1 MADQLIKV
9 ITKDEAFR
17 AFAVDGTK
25 LVQEAASAHETSR
38 LATVILGR
46 ALLATE
52 ILAQATLKGE
62 ERLNV
67 KMAGRGPIGQIVTE
81 ADTKGAVRGYVSN
94 PKIEPIVN
102 DDNQLNVAGA
112 VGNNGSFQVTKFA
125 PYSNPYIGQSIMVS
139 GEIGDDFTYYL
150 THSEQIPSVIG
161 VGVTMNPDNSVKA
174 AGGFL
179 VQALPGAS
187 DAQLAG
193 LNEKLQKMPAL
204 ATLLGNKKGPLAIL
218 DAILGEQNYSKLQA
232 VTIGLAAEPSK
243 DAYAAQLATLP
254 SHEIQAMIDEDGG
267 AEVRG
272 KFSGKRHQFTAHE
285 LEVILKDVLKRE
297 EQQKNEKA
305 EKDDPDAA
313 NSSDEKK

>member
-17 AFAVDGTK
+17 AFAVDGTT
-25 LVQEAASAHETSR
+25 LVQEAAEAHETSR
-38 LATVILGR
+38 LASVVLGR

-52 ILAQATLKGE
+52 ILAQAALKGE

-67 KMAGRGPIGQIVTE
+67 KMSGRGPIGQIVTE
-81 ADTKGAVRGYVSN
+81 ADTHGAVRGYVSN
-94 PKIEPIVN
+94 PNIEPIVN

-150 THSEQIPSVIG
+150 THSEQIPSVVG
-161 VGVTMNPDNSVKA
+161 VGVTMNPDDTVKA

-179 VQALPGAS
+179 IQALPGAT
-187 DAQLAG
+187 DEQLVE
-193 LNEKLQKMPAL
+193 LNNKLQKMPAL
-204 ATLLGNKKGPLAIL
+204 STLLGNKKGPLAIL
-218 DAILGEQNYSKLQA
+218 DAVLGDKNYHELQA
-232 VTIGLAAEPSK
+232 MTIGLAAEPDK
-243 DAYAAQLATLP
+243 EAYAKQLATLP
-254 SHEIQAMIDEDGG
+254 SSEIQAMIDEDGG

-272 KFSGKRHQFTAHE
+272 KFSGKKHQFTAHE
-285 LEVILKDVLKRE
+285 LDIILQGVLKRE
-297 EQQKNEKA
+297 A
-305 EKDDPDAA
+305 EEDKQADD
-313 NSSDEKK
+313 SSDEK